1 MRLVIPALAGLGLAL
16 LVSGLPL
23 FDPRRLASRVDPYL
37 NGLGGSPSGL
47 VEIAA
52 RTGAGRQWMEE
63 TAARLCPLDRA
74 SIRHRLLAAGQ
85 DQSPEA
91 FRLDQLLWAAG
102 GGCSALAVGVASS
115 VAGDGQRMPSMFVLG
130 GLAAAAGW
138 VARDRQLSRA
148 ITHRRDVIRNELPLA
163 LDLLT
168 LSIMAGEALPQALAR
183 VARMVGGEIGRELD
197 HIVGSL
203 RAGSPI
209 VEALG
214 ELPPRLPGPGAAR
227 LVDALCTGIER
238 GAPLADTLRA
248 QADDL
253 RQATRRE
260 LLESGG
266 RREILM
272 LVPVVFLILPTVVAF
287 TLLPGLVSLDLLV
300 P

>member
-1 MRLVIPALAGLGLAL
+1 MRLVIPVLGGLGLAL

-23 FDPRRLASRVDPYL
+23 FDPRRLSSRVDPYL
-37 NGLGGSPSGL
+37 NGLGGRPSGL
-47 VEIAA
+47 VDAVA
-52 RTGAGRQWMEE
+52 RTGPRRQRMQE
-63 TAARLCPLDRA
+63 TAARLFPLDRE
-74 SIRHRLLAAGQ
+74 SVHHRLLAAGQ
-85 DQSPEA
+85 DQPPEE

-102 GGCSALAVGVASS
+102 GGCSAVVIGVAGS
-115 VAGDGQRMPSMFVLG
+115 VAGEGPTLPSIVVLG
-130 GLAAAAGW
+130 GFAAAAGW
-138 VARDRQLSRA
+138 AARDRQLTRA
-148 ITHRRDVIRNELPLA
+148 IARRREVIRNELPLA

-168 LSIMAGEALPQALAR
+168 LSIMAGEAVPQAFAR
-183 VARMVGGEIGRELD
+183 VGRMLGGEVGREFD
-197 HIVGSL
+197 HIVGSV

-209 VEALG
+209 VEALS
-214 ELPPRLPGPGAAR
+214 ELPPRLPEAGTAR

-238 GAPLADTLRA
+238 GAPLAETLRA